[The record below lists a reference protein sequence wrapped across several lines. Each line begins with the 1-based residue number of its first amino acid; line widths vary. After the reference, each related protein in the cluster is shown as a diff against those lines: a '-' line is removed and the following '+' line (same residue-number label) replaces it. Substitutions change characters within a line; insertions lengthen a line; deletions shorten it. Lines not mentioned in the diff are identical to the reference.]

1 MTAKEFV
8 ANYKPRFSEYCPCII
23 AWNGEVHMC
32 EGSHL
37 DKMVCLSGDDNILN
51 EIPQN
56 VSPLFYLTEKLHCV
70 VVDYE
75 NQLYSEDFSQE
86 QRYALLD
93 LAEAK
98 LILLNPMDIGGRQA
112 L

>member
-1 MTAKEFV
+1 MKIKEFI
-8 ANYKPRFSEYCPCII
+8 ASFQPKFSEYCPCII
-23 AWNGEVHMC
+23 TWNGEIHVC
-32 EGSHL
+32 ETNHL
-37 DKMVCLSGDDNILN
+37 DEMIHLSGDKNILS

-56 VSPLFYLTEKLHCV
+56 VSPLFYLTEKLCCV

-75 NQLYSEDFSQE
+75 NQLYSAELSQE
-86 QRYALLD
+86 QKEALLR

-98 LILLNPMDIGGRQA
+98 LIILNPVDICGKEI